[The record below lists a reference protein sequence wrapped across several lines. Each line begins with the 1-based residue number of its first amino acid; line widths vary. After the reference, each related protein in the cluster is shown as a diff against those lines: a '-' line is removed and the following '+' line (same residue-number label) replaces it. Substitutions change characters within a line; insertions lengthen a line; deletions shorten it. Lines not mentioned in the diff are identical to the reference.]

1 MILQG
6 LRFRTKYRR
15 FEISNERAASYK
27 SDTINLHCVNI
38 ENVLTNRSNILQKAA
53 YAAINL
59 RPRLTSISCR
69 SISPRLFPKA
79 NVVPFFVGVK
89 YSIEV
94 WRDKHRCTR
103 QYRLG
108 ICEYTSIQVHFR
120 AFTRGDS
127 RHGVPAGLFLTLIEP
142 LSLSFSSVRTSWQ
155 LSRVATTPDPSEN
168 CPSLSSIVC
177 KSPSVFLSPVFC
189 TICRRKGARRR
200 CRRRVRQ
207 RWERV
212 EGERERDGTGRKRE

>member
-142 LSLSFSSVRTSWQ
+142 SLSLSLFLFGKDVVTA
-155 LSRVATTPDPSEN
+155 VARCNDSGSLRKLPITLFYCMQVTERISQSGVLHDLPKKGSE
-168 CPSLSSIVC
+168 
-177 KSPSVFLSPVFC
+177 K
-189 TICRRKGARRR
+189 
-200 CRRRVRQ
+200 
-207 RWERV
+207 EM
-212 EGERERDGTGRKRE
+212 